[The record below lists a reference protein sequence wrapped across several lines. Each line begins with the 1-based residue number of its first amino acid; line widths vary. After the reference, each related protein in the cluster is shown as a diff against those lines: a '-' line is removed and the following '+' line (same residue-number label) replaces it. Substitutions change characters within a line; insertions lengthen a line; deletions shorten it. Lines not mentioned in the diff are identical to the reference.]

1 MVQSNDKIAKENE
14 ISVKN
19 RSNKDAGKSTLT
31 YLMRDLREKDF
42 DKAEADYY
50 DQLRGVGSQWAT
62 DMSIKAIKENGIFD
76 ENDKKEIYEMQLD
89 MIAALNKEVDE
100 LKEKIRILTL
110 ENDRL
115 KAGVG

>member
-1 MVQSNDKIAKENE
+1 
-14 ISVKN
+14 
-19 RSNKDAGKSTLT
+19 
-31 YLMRDLREKDF
+31 
-42 DKAEADYY
+42 
-50 DQLRGVGSQWAT
+50 
-62 DMSIKAIKENGIFD
+62 MSIKAIKENGIFD

-110 ENDRL
+110 ENGRL